1 MAIMDVVDRLLIA
14 GESGI
19 APVSSV
25 EYMLEAVGVVC
36 NGEGGAGSTDVDPN
50 LIGAKGGRHIAMDH
64 RARMSSLA
72 DSHPNGRGSS
82 SKTIF
87 DTIVPSLV
95 MVG

>member
-1 MAIMDVVDRLLIA
+1 MAIMDVLDRLLIA

-36 NGEGGAGSTDVDPN
+36 NGEGGAGSTDVDPD
-50 LIGAKGGRHIAMDH
+50 LIGTRGGRHIAMDP
-64 RARMSSLA
+64 RARMCSLA